1 MELGLVVNNIKHI
14 VICGHSD
21 CKAMGVL
28 QTLKKDDANTQLNE
42 LTNSPIKA
50 WLVKHGLTSLEK
62 YEELKKSNF
71 QKPLT
76 VQAGGDFM

>member
-1 MELGLVVNNIKHI
+1 
-14 VICGHSD
+14 
-21 CKAMGVL
+21 MGVL
-28 QTLKKDDANTQLNE
+28 QSLKKDGANTNE

-50 WLVKHGLTSLEK
+50 WLLKHGLTSLEK

>member
-1 MELGLVVNNIKHI
+1 
-14 VICGHSD
+14 
-21 CKAMGVL
+21 MGVL

-76 VQAGGDFM
+76 VQAGGDFDHVNRLKMWQSESLSKSLP